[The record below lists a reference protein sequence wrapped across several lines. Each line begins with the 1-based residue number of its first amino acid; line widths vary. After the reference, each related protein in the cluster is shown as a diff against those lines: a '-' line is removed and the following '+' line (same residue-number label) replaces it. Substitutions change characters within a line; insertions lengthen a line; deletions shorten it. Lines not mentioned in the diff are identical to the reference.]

1 MGRSGVALD
10 EVGCLLQATGRGDV
24 DAFAALYGRT
34 ASVVFGLL
42 EHMTEDPAVAERA
55 MVRVYVRVWRTAP
68 VFDPAVMSGRAFL
81 VEAVHREVDGRERRG
96 HAVCADRGRRPTVI
110 RVWGTR
116 IQVRPWRRSSTSTD
130 AGAPGH

>member
-68 VFDPAVMSGRAFL
+68 VFDPAVMSGSAFL
-81 VEAVHREVDGRERRG
+81 VEAVHREVDG
-96 HAVCADRGRRPTVI
+96 CADRGRRPTVI

-130 AGAPGH
+130 AGALGH